1 MNFDQFIRALKARR
15 ALFWTVFG
23 SVLGLGILITL
34 VWPTTYLG
42 TAAVVVDWKDT
53 DTVTG
58 QVLPM
63 QLPAVLVATQVDI
76 IRSHNVAVKV
86 VDKLGL
92 VKDRQWQE
100 KYQAHGEGGI
110 RDWIA
115 EKLLKKLDVEPSRE
129 GNTIDI
135 HYPAYDRDA
144 AAAYTNAFADAYV
157 QTNLELKADPA
168 KRQAAWFDEQLRSLR
183 QAFEAAQQRLS
194 QYQQANDIVGKD
206 ERLDIENA
214 KLGDINT
221 ALVAAQGAMYDAQT
235 RLRQANAA
243 LARNKL
249 EEVPDILGNPLLQT
263 IKVDLTRAQGNLA
276 QVAQHFARNHPQYAS
291 AAAQVS
297 ELQSKLRSEIDSA
310 MGSFNQAAQQA
321 ERRTSE
327 LQRALDQQKER
338 ILGLKM
344 SHDGLDVLSH
354 EVERTQRA
362 YDDASQRASAL
373 RLEGQLSQSNIA
385 VLETAF
391 PPVKQA
397 RPKLVLWPLIAFVL
411 AITAGLAAVVRKEIG
426 DRRVRDATDVSAA
439 GIEVLVEMPRVAE
452 LPVRR
457 RLLGRPLAHLTA
469 LGESA

>member
-1 MNFDQFIRALKARR
+1 MNFDQFIRALAARR
-15 ALFWTVFG
+15 KLFWTVFG

-42 TAAVVVDWKDT
+42 EASVVVDWKDS

-76 IRSHNVAVKV
+76 IRSHNVAAKV
-86 VDKLGL
+86 VDKLNL
-92 VKDRQWQE
+92 VKDPEWRA
-100 KYQAHGEGGI
+100 KYEAHGEGAI

-115 EKLLKKLDVEPSRE
+115 EMLLKHLDVKPSRE
-129 GNTIDI
+129 GNTINI
-135 HYPAYDRDA
+135 YYPASDRDA

-157 QTNLELKADPA
+157 RTNLELKADPA
-168 KRQAAWFDEQLRSLR
+168 RRQSAWFDEQLQVLR
-183 QAFEAAQQRLS
+183 HAFEAAQRRLS
-194 QYQQANDIVGKD
+194 EYQRAQDIVGKD

-214 KLGDINT
+214 KLTDINT
-221 ALVAAQGAMYDAQT
+221 ALVTAQGAVYDAQT
-235 RLRQANAA
+235 RLRQASAA

-263 IKVDLTRAQGNLA
+263 IKVDLTRAQGNFA
-276 QVAQHFARNHPQYAS
+276 QVAQHFDRNHPQYAS
-291 AAAQVS
+291 AAAQVA

-310 MGSFNQAAQQA
+310 MGSFSQSAQLA
-321 ERRTSE
+321 ERRANE

-338 ILGLKM
+338 ILGLKRR
-344 SHDGLDVLSH
+344 HDELDVLNH

-373 RLEGQLSQSNIA
+373 RLEGQLNQSNIA
-385 VLETAF
+385 ILETAF

-397 RPKLVLWPLIAFVL
+397 RPKLILWPLIAFVL
-411 AITAGLAAVVRKEIG
+411 AVISGLAAVLRKELK
-426 DRRVRDATDVSAA
+426 DRRVRASIDLTAA
-439 GIEVLVEMPRVAE
+439 GIELLVELPRMAE

-457 RLLGRPLAHLTA
+457 RLLQRKVAQPAALTQ
-469 LGESA
+469 SA